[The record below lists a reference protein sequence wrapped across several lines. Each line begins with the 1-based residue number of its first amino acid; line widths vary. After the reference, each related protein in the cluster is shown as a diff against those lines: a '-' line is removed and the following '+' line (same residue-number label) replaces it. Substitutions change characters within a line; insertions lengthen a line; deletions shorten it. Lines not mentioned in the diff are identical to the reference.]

1 MQQIFVRTGASSE
14 RSDAARDA
22 AAALVPAVDALL
34 TALDEV
40 LAIEPRSL
48 DGAQADALAGVLAS
62 VAGRAGVGQARLLPV
77 IEADGLWALGAHRSL
92 VQWAAAR
99 YRTSIATARAQVRLG
114 RALRDDLPHTADA
127 AVAGDVGLEAARVI
141 AAGTTTTP
149 LRREAIA
156 DPESSCAE
164 PFLVDQARVLPVED
178 LRTLVRA
185 WADHADP
192 AADDRGY
199 VEASEREHLEIAR
212 IPYGFR
218 VDGQLTVEHGE
229 QLRTALR
236 AVMGVPAAS
245 DQRSTSQRRAQGL
258 ADLARLAL
266 DHGLAGT
273 GMAVRPQ
280 VTVHVDHGTLMDL
293 LARAEARAEGMAAAG
308 AEARQS
314 GTRAPGRS
322 DRDPWTPGV
331 PRPRTRVTPA
341 DLDRGARYEGGTPV
355 PRHVLDRLACDS
367 AWARVI
373 FGPGS
378 QVLDAG
384 RTQRTYTGPKR
395 SAVIARDQHC
405 RYPGCTAPP
414 AISEVHHTRHW
425 ARDHGSTAVD
435 EGILLCWHHHELA
448 HRRGILIARQAG
460 GWSFLDRHGVPLR
473 T

>member
-1 MQQIFVRTGASSE
+1 MQQISAGTRPSSE
-14 RSDAARDA
+14 RSEAATA
-22 AAALVPAVDALL
+22 APTALAPAVDALL

-77 IEADGLWALGAHRSL
+77 IEAGGLWALGSHRSL

-114 RALRDDLPHTADA
+114 RALRDDLPHTAHA
-127 AVAGDVGLEAARVI
+127 AVAGDMSIEAARVI

-164 PFLVDQARVLPVED
+164 PFLVEQARVLPVED

-229 QLRTALR
+229 QLRAALH
-236 AVMGVPAAS
+236 AVIGVPAAT

-266 DHGLAGT
+266 DHGLVGT

-280 VTVHVDHGTLMDL
+280 VTVHVDHGTLMEL
-293 LARAEARAEGMAAAG
+293 LARAEARAGGIAA
-308 AEARQS
+308 
-314 GTRAPGRS
+314 TGRS
-322 DRDPWTPGV
+322 DADPGTPGV
-331 PRPRTRVTPA
+331 PRPRTRFTPT
-341 DLDRGARYEGGTPV
+341 DLDRRARYEGGTPV

-395 SAVIARDQHC
+395 SAVIARDLHC

-435 EGILLCWHHHELA
+435 EGILLCWHHHELT
-448 HRRGILIARQAG
+448 HRRGIQIARQAG
-460 GWSFLDRHGVPLR
+460 GWSFLDRNGVPLR